1 MMLVRKNVWKNVI
14 LWVTISEVVG
24 LLAGLLTRNATEIYG
39 QMAIKPAL
47 SPPDWLFPVVW
58 IGLYALMGIGAGLV
72 FSQGTNEDRNRGLNL
87 MIGQLVVNFFWPL
100 VFFNAQAYGIAI
112 LWLILL
118 LVLVIWMA
126 LEFQKTSSLAAL
138 LQIPYILWLLFA
150 TYLNI
155 AVWHLNR

>member
-1 MMLVRKNVWKNVI
+1 MLMRKNVWKNVV
-14 LWVTISEVVG
+14 LWVVISEGVG
-24 LLAGLLTRNATEIYG
+24 FLAGLLTRNATEIYG
-39 QMAIKPAL
+39 LMAIKPTFA
-47 SPPDWLFPVVW
+47 PPDWLFPVVW
-58 IGLYALMGIGAGLV
+58 TILYALMGIGAGLV

-126 LEFQKTSSLAAL
+126 LEFRKTSSLAAL

-155 AVWHLNR
+155 AVWYLNR

>member
-1 MMLVRKNVWKNVI
+1 MLVRKNVWKNVV
-14 LWVTISEVVG
+14 LWVVISEGVG
-24 LLAGLLTRNATEIYG
+24 FLAGLLTRNAIEIYG
-39 QMAIKPAL
+39 LIAIKPAL

-72 FSQGTNEDRNRGLNL
+72 FSQGTNEDSNRGLNL

-126 LEFQKTSSLAAL
+126 LEFRKTSSLAAL

-155 AVWHLNR
+155 AVWQLNR

>member
-1 MMLVRKNVWKNVI
+1 MLVRKNVWKNVI
-14 LWVTISEVVG
+14 LWVIISEVVG
-24 LLAGLLTRNATEIYG
+24 LLAGLLTQNATEIYG
-39 QMAIKPAL
+39 LMATKPAL

-58 IGLYALMGIGAGLV
+58 TILYALMGIGAGLV

-155 AVWHLNR
+155 AVWQLNR